1 MRISKHLFFSLLL
14 GQLISFCGNNQTIKS
29 ASPAD
34 TTKAAGTSAENS
46 EDTSAY
52 LHCNERFFSIASNLS
67 DTTGL
72 KLKLKNNHEVAW
84 GQFVNDELMSSQVR
98 WAIKNFDNDVAD
110 ELVVSNFT
118 GGAHCCDELYV
129 FEKEGDHYRQRAKL
143 FGGFICIDAA
153 SNIVTFSFTE
163 ALAYFFACYA
173 CGFADSS
180 GQFKTIREI
189 ELKYDNGRF
198 VVVPYHP
205 DTEKQLMQNLA
216 LLSKHKYE
224 DMEEGLMDSGW
235 RKEFAMNL
243 AVWHYNHNKN
253 WTATKALFD
262 RYYTFKDASRVW
274 KEFRHTLQEFHK
286 ENDF

>member
-1 MRISKHLFFSLLL
+1 MRIYRHFFFSLLL
-14 GQLISFCGNNQTIKS
+14 GQLISFCGNNQTVKS

-34 TTKAAGTSAENS
+34 TTKAAGTNAENTD
-46 EDTSAY
+46 DTSAY
-52 LHCNERFFSIASNLS
+52 LDCNERFFSIASNLS

-72 KLKLKNNHEVAW
+72 KLKLKNNHEVGW
-84 GQFVNDELMSSQVR
+84 GQFVNDELMSNQVR
-98 WAIKNFDNDVAD
+98 WAVKNFDNDVTD

-118 GGAHCCDELYV
+118 GGAHCCDEIYV
-129 FEKEGDHYRQRAKL
+129 FEKEGNHYLQRAKL

-153 SNIVTFSFTE
+153 SNVVTFSFNE

-198 VVVPYHP
+198 VVMPYHP

-262 RYYTFKDASRVW
+262 RYYTFKDAGRVW
-274 KEFRHTLQEFHK
+274 KEFRHTLEELHK